1 MSTADSPN
9 TYRLTVPSIPDRITE
24 VDEFLES
31 ALRQAGLAEGII
43 ADIAISVTEIVN
55 NAIDHGNAGDSEK
68 MVRLELTIDVD
79 EVKIEVTDEGG
90 GFNPE
95 TVADPLA
102 QENLLR
108 EVGRGIFIVR
118 HLMDTVD
125 IDFVPGRGTMVQITK
140 KLNPSTIS

>member
-31 ALRQAGLAEGII
+31 ALRQAGLAEEII

-79 EVKIEVTDEGG
+79 EVKIEVTDEGE

-125 IDFVPGRGTMVQITK
+125 IDSVPGRGTMVQITK